1 MEKRMLQEFVEQH
14 FPEVNPG
21 VKARLACFYAHREL
35 SDTGGESTTALLQAS
50 INQHGL
56 DTGQVIA
63 SIDTMDLFLRQIQ
76 RAKFLGSQER
86 NPWYQAP
93 RQ

>member
-1 MEKRMLQEFVEQH
+1 MTQEEQKMIKTDSML
-14 FPEVNPG
+14 
-21 VKARLACFYAHREL
+21 RY
-35 SDTGGESTTALLQAS
+35 
-50 INQHGL
+50 I
-56 DTGQVIA
+56 IA

-76 RAKFLGSQER
+76 RAKFLGLGSQER

>member
-1 MEKRMLQEFVEQH
+1 MLQEFVEQH

-35 SDTGGESTTALLQAS
+35 S
-50 INQHGL
+50 